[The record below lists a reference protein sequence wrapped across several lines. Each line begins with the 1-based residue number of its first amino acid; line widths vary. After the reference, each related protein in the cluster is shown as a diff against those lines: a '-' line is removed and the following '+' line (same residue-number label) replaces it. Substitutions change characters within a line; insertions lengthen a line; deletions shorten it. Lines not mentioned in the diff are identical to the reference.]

1 MAEEAIL
8 GFLQTNDEIT
18 DSHEFAA
25 GIEVDHTYLVNVIK
39 RLNGFEILEAKIA
52 KGSVKRKGSQLR
64 YVSDGTYRSARLGV
78 VDGGIVKILGCTINM
93 PRHIDGTYRLK
104 M

>member
-39 RLNGFEILEAKIA
+39 RLNGFEILEAKVLPF
-52 KGSVKRKGSQLR
+52 GSLSV
-64 YVSDGTYRSARLGV
+64 
-78 VDGGIVKILGCTINM
+78 
-93 PRHIDGTYRLK
+93 YRLRIIISLAK
-104 M
+104 RGKCMQY